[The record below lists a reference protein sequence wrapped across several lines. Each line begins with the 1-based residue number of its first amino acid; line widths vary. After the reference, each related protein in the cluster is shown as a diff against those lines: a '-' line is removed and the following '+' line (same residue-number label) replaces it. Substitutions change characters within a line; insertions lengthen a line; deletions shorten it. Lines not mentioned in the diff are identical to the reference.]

1 MADRDTENLRRLQAY
16 DMAESRGS
24 KPALARE
31 KLDLARDKFDFDQ
44 TYKAAENERKIQE
57 SAMRVQAAEV
67 RSTIAE
73 KQLGLQTKA
82 QELRD
87 LQNEMRLQDAERA
100 TQDKIGFLKA
110 TRDLKED
117 AVDFDTRMAD
127 AMAQFPNAN
136 KDEMIQKRV
145 GWMLDSR
152 KVYLERARTD
162 PITKEMSPTKVVR
175 EGVTYESK
183 QDDTG
188 IKPLERERELY
199 ARELSKARD
208 RRNRAKDEDNI
219 KVADA
224 DVIEYQKKLS
234 EAESQIQVRREGGK
248 ANPAQDK
255 TLDSDTAKSILS
267 EAGGDKTKARELA
280 KQRGYSF

>member
-1 MADRDTENLRRLQAY
+1 
-16 DMAESRGS
+16 MAESRGAKS
-24 KPALARE
+24 AIARE
-31 KLDLARDKFDFDQ
+31 KIDLARDKFDFDQ

-57 SAMRVQAAEV
+57 SAMRVQAAEA

-117 AVDFDTRMAD
+117 AEDFDVRMAD

-152 KVYLERARTD
+152 KDYLERTRAKPKQEATITTTEDENGKVTTSIRKPFTQAEADAVVQKREREKLENQHSMLEGELQSKKSLFGNPD
-162 PITKEMSPTKVVR
+162 PAVLSKLNEVKQKLGYTILDSAGKPVAKVAETVTSEIPTLTEKPQFDALPSGAKYIR
-175 EGVTYESK
+175 NGVTY
-183 QDDTG
+183 Q
-188 IKPLERERELY
+188 KP
-199 ARELSKARD
+199 
-208 RRNRAKDEDNI
+208 
-219 KVADA
+219 
-224 DVIEYQKKLS
+224 
-234 EAESQIQVRREGGK
+234 
-248 ANPAQDK
+248 
-255 TLDSDTAKSILS
+255 
-267 EAGGDKTKARELA
+267 
-280 KQRGYSF
+280 